1 MFGPRGLGGTLDS
14 VLAGQMEYQY
24 FPIGLDEVN
33 AEVRYHDLVE
43 GSLRVRRRARSEPNI

>member
-1 MFGPRGLGGTLDS
+1 
-14 VLAGQMEYQY
+14 MEYQY

-43 GSLRVRRRARSEPNI
+43 GVFEFGDATIRTQYLNHPGPHPRVPHRG